1 MEEINAAD
9 LSAINRHSLLWMHLH
24 NATEILAKITEKRLV
39 SERSGGGGHFDG
51 KTLHLEHTL
60 IGRIFKLCRSR
71 YDADYGQD
79 WRIGLK
85 IGMIW
90 KEFEV
95 ALTKVS
101 QTMLQAKKIYWSMRE
116 AERKVE
122 IRVERVL
129 KSWCWW

>member
-1 MEEINAAD
+1 ME
-9 LSAINRHSLLWMHLH
+9 
-24 NATEILAKITEKRLV
+24 
-39 SERSGGGGHFDG
+39 GGGHFDG

-60 IGRIFKLCRSR
+60 IGRIFKLFRSR

-116 AERKVE
+116 AERKSKLE
-122 IRVERVL
+122 
-129 KSWCWW
+129 

>member
-1 MEEINAAD
+1 ME
-9 LSAINRHSLLWMHLH
+9 
-24 NATEILAKITEKRLV
+24 
-39 SERSGGGGHFDG
+39 GGGGHFDG
-51 KTLHLEHTL
+51 KNLHLEHTL